1 MRAQL
6 LHGAF
11 TDRRVACERGGWVG
25 GVAWVGREYPGRVMP
40 GAVAWLVRRGVRPGL
55 GGGGPEWC
63 VPWGLTGVGTDSTPP
78 LCLSSLSPGGAG
90 HEVGTL
96 AGPGQ
101 GRAQLSPITCEA
113 LGVQG
118 PPAPLG
124 CCGGFPMQLVAVWPQ
139 AQSPCPAGVCGQR
152 VGDLRPPTLSPDPWP
167 PTLSPDPCR
176 CT

>member
-1 MRAQL
+1 M
-6 LHGAF
+6 
-11 TDRRVACERGGWVG
+11 
-25 GVAWVGREYPGRVMP
+25 GREYPGRVMP

-63 VPWGLTGVGTDSTPP
+63 IPWGLTGVGTDSTPP

-124 CCGGFPMQLVAVWPQ
+124 VLWRVPHATSGSVAPGPVPM
-139 AQSPCPAGVCGQR
+139 
-152 VGDLRPPTLSPDPWP
+152 
-167 PTLSPDPCR
+167 PCR
-176 CT
+176 CVWTEGG